1 MVMDTGSLLPAL
13 EIDTALPVRSSIIW
27 LHGLGADGHDF
38 EAIAAQL
45 ALPSELG
52 FRFVLPHAPHR
63 AVTINNGMNMRAW
76 YDIRAMDQSKGEDA
90 EGVRTSAAQITALIQ
105 REQQRGVP
113 HERIVLAGFS
123 QGGAIALHAGLRY
136 GQRLGGILALSTYL
150 PLAAQLEAEAEPI
163 NKDVPI
169 FMAHGTEDSVVPMEL
184 ADSSLR
190 RLRGLGYQVQ
200 MHHYNMGHEVCM
212 KEIQDI
218 RAWLLKIFSELEQ
231 KN

>member
-1 MVMDTGSLLPAL
+1 MVMDTESLLPAL
-13 EIDTALPVRSSIIW
+13 EIDTAVPVRSSIIW

-38 EAIAAQL
+38 EPIAAQL

-76 YDIRAMDQSKGEDA
+76 YDILAMDRSKGEDV
-90 EGVRTSAAQITALIQ
+90 EGVRTSAAQITALVQ

-113 HERIVLAGFS
+113 SERIVLAGFS

-150 PLAAQLEAEAEPI
+150 PLPAYLEEEAEPI
-163 NKDVPI
+163 NADVPI
-169 FMAHGTEDSVVPMEL
+169 FIAHGTEDSVVPMDF
-184 ADSSLR
+184 ADASIR
-190 RLRGLGYQVQ
+190 RLRGLEYQVQ
-200 MHHYNMGHEVCM
+200 VHHYKMGHAVCM
-212 KEIQDI
+212 EEIQDI
-218 RAWLLKIFSELEQ
+218 RAWLVKIFS
-231 KN
+231 